1 MEVEVVESPSNEISA
16 ASIKETEPTK
26 EVALEVKETEK
37 VTPIETLESD
47 INKEGEVEAVK
58 NDIPSEVAT
67 VSEEPNPPL
76 NNGTKD
82 DDVIEL
88 SGTETNV
95 SAKTEFWSQCSDTS
109 MGGTQILVSSQGS
122 DTAVIRAEKSDDIA
136 LHVSSEENEED
147 QVTITADP
155 DVAEVQEEGDM
166 ESALIAVAADVE
178 EKNSE
183 MEVELTTED
192 AKTVTEDVP
201 SDLTPSQMY
210 ERSVREE
217 IEVSKNYDASQESVE
232 SELTK
237 TKTEKPEEP
246 RSPRPVE
253 SEAIDI
259 VELDDT
265 DEDDDEEDENGSEG
279 KEMFYSLIDS
289 VFKLS
294 LNVHSRRGVR
304 RRRRGV

>member
-1 MEVEVVESPSNEISA
+1 MEVEAVESPPNESSA
-16 ASIKETEPTK
+16 ASIKETEPIK
-26 EVALEVKETEK
+26 EVALEVKETEE

-67 VSEEPNPPL
+67 VSEEHDPPL

-147 QVTITADP
+147 QVTADP

-178 EKNSE
+178 EKNAE

-201 SDLTPSQMY
+201 SEPDLTPSQMY

-232 SELTK
+232 SESTK
-237 TKTEKPEEP
+237 PKTEKPEEP

-279 KEMFYSLIDS
+279 KYLLLLIR
-289 VFKLS
+289 FKLS

-304 RRRRGV
+304 